1 MLHKSIY
8 DFFTAPVVLI
18 SKKQASCFRSTPT
31 QKGKMIMN
39 LRRLTASLLAAVS
52 LLALTAC
59 GAPADSTP
67 AQEDSQQIS
76 AAESQTAPEGGEF
89 RVGMECAYAPSNWQ
103 ESEASDTNYP
113 VENVPGAYAE
123 GYDVQIAKIIADQLG
138 KELVIVKLSWDGL
151 IDALNQG
158 QIDAIIAGMMDT
170 AERRES
176 INFSEPYKE
185 TNYSMMVLADSPY
198 VNATSIQDFSGAAVL
213 GQQGTALDDVID
225 QIEGVDHLSPVGSV
239 PDMMSRLQ
247 QGSCDAIVINQE
259 SAPGY
264 LASNPDFRLVSFTE
278 GNGFELPAK
287 GSCVGLRKSDTDLLE
302 QVNEVL
308 ATIDNETRL
317 TMWETAVANQ
327 PQ

>member
-1 MLHKSIY
+1 MY
-8 DFFTAPVVLI
+8 
-18 SKKQASCFRSTPT
+18 
-31 QKGKMIMN
+31 
-39 LRRLTASLLAAVS
+39 LRRTIASLLAAVS

-59 GAPADSTP
+59 GAPADNTP
-67 AQEDSQQIS
+67 AQGGS
-76 AAESQTAPEGGEF
+76 AAGGESQTTTESNEF

-103 ESEASDTNYP
+103 ESEESDTNYP

-176 INFSEPYKE
+176 INFTEPYRA
-185 TNYSMMVLADSPY
+185 TYYGMMVLADSPY

-225 QIEGVDHLSPVGSV
+225 QIQGVDHLSPVGSV
-239 PDMMSRLQ
+239 PDMISRLQ
-247 QGSCDAIVINQE
+247 QGSCDAIVINE
-259 SAPGY
+259 EAAPGY
-264 LASNPDFRLVSFTE
+264 LASNPDFRLISFTE
-278 GNGFELPAK
+278 GNGFEMPSK
-287 GSCVGLRKSDTDLLE
+287 GACVGLRKSDTDLME
-302 QVNEVL
+302 QINAVL
-308 ATIDNETRL
+308 ATIDDETRL
-317 TMWETAVANQ
+317 AMWETAVATQ